1 MKLIDEIRM
10 SFTKAEGLFR
20 LMFLNIVVFLLI
32 ALVKLIL
39 FLSGTG
45 TLPLLQIIDYLAFKS
60 SINGL
65 LTQPW
70 SLLTYMF
77 VHENFLHIFF
87 NMLIL
92 FWTGKIFCEFLTSKK
107 LVVVYLLGGII
118 GAIIYMFSYNIFPAF
133 MNTVEFS
140 KLIGASA
147 GVIAVLV
154 AIATLV
160 PDYTMHLFLFGPVRL
175 KFIALFLVMLYVIS
189 IPDGNAG
196 GNISHIGGAFFGFIY
211 STYYKKG
218 TDIGLWLE
226 IGIDRIMGI
235 FQPSRKIKMVYKRS
249 TTGNRDPL
257 GGIPRQ
263 EQIDSILDKI
273 SRSGYSSLSKEE
285 KEILFNAS
293 KNKGQ
298 N

>member
-1 MKLIDEIRM
+1 
-10 SFTKAEGLFR
+10 
-20 LMFLNIVVFLLI
+20 MFLNIAVFLII
-32 ALVKLIL
+32 ALAKLIL

-45 TLPLLQIIDYLAFKS
+45 TLPLLQIIDYLAVKS
-60 SINGL
+60 SFQGL
-65 LTQPW
+65 LSQPW
-70 SLLTYMF
+70 SLLSYMF
-77 VHENFLHIFF
+77 VHENFIHIFF

-107 LVVVYLLGGII
+107 LVVVYLLGGIM
-118 GAIIYMFSYNIFPAF
+118 GAVIYMLSYNIFPAF
-133 MNTVEFS
+133 MNSVEFS

-160 PDYTMHLFLFGPVRL
+160 PEYTMHLLLFGPVRL
-175 KFIALFLVMLYVIS
+175 KFIALFLVLLYVIS

-196 GNISHIGGAFFGFIY
+196 GNISHVGGALFGFGY
-211 STYYKKG
+211 STFYKKG

-226 IGIDRIMGI
+226 KLIDQIMKI

-249 TTGNRDPL
+249 SAGNGDSL
-257 GGIPRQ
+257 GGVPRQ

-285 KEILFNAS
+285 KEILFKAS